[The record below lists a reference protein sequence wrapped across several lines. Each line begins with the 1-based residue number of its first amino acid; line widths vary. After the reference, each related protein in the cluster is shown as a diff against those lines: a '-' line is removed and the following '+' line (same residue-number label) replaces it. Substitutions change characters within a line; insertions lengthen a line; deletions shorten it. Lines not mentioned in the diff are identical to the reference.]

1 MDPCL
6 AALGRHPASA
16 VFIWNVAATSGPAQQ
31 LWQSLVGRLDSVI
44 GHIVTAVDSADPED
58 IRISGRSRR
67 QMLPYTGSPR
77 HRAPGTVFELTTE
90 ELSQANAYEVAD
102 YESGGLLG
110 LWWHL
115 G

>member
-1 MDPCL
+1 MEPCL

-58 IRISGRSRR
+58 IRSVVDRAVKCCHTQAPLGIALLERSLSSLRR
-67 QMLPYTGSPR
+67 
-77 HRAPGTVFELTTE
+77 
-90 ELSQANAYEVAD
+90 N
-102 YESGGLLG
+102 
-110 LWWHL
+110 
-115 G
+115 

>member
-1 MDPCL
+1 
-6 AALGRHPASA
+6 
-16 VFIWNVAATSGPAQQ
+16 
-31 LWQSLVGRLDSVI
+31 
-44 GHIVTAVDSADPED
+44 
-58 IRISGRSRR
+58 
-67 QMLPYTGSPR
+67 MLPYTGSPR

-90 ELSQANAYEVAD
+90 ELSQANTYEVAD